1 MIFNYVAQK
10 IEQEFEYKAIKQ
22 TNKQTKTKQQQKHKQ
37 TKNTKTNKNK
47 QKHDFADFI
56 ILMRYG
62 YTLNKYQYYFLYLT

>member
-10 IEQEFEYKAIKQ
+10 IEQEFKYKAIKQ
-22 TNKQTKTKQQQKHKQ
+22 TNKQTKQQQKHKQ
-37 TKNTKTNKNK
+37 TKNTKINKNK
-47 QKHDFADFI
+47 QKHDFASFI